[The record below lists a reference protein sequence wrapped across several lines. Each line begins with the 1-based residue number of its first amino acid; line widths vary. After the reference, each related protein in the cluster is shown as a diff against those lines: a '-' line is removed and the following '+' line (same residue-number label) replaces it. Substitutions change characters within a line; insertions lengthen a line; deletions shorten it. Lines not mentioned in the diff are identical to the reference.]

1 VAGRCVGALLP
12 NLLVVLGVLI
22 SVFAPDLLS
31 LLPDLSFV
39 ARMEPQSGAIRGIPG
54 FRFAASGLRG

>member
-1 VAGRCVGALLP
+1 
-12 NLLVVLGVLI
+12 VLGVLI